1 MEYNRNK
8 IILFIVWWI
17 LIFFIVVMLII
28 MLFNQKSR
36 EKKTANNENFTIWM
50 VWDSAERSTDLIDGF
65 KKFSKTKKDVVIESF
80 NNYEEYSY
88 ALTNAIA
95 NGTAPDVFVL
105 NSNEKESIFQWQTTW
120 IEPDIVNPNSFRK
133 DYKTF
138 LSDQLIA
145 ETDKW
150 VDYLVWMPVWYEV
163 LWVFYNRR
171 FVNGSDVDSA
181 SSLRS
186 AVKKLKEKNP
196 DSIPV
201 AIWNWAA
208 VDFAEDIATQFI
220 LTAWENRSI
229 EQLDR
234 KAIQKWLW
242 NYVDFWDEEWDN
254 KYNTRLEEM
263 KIAKQTWVDLFSK
276 GETLIIAGYPRLIE
290 KISDKWFSSNFLA
303 AAPFPN
309 EWEKSWKALVN
320 YNYFVINKDTNKLDV
335 ANLFMQYLFSNDW
348 IKAFLEAYPYYLP
361 AVSEFDKW
369 NEEQKIHKN
378 YNIRIAD
385 FYNDSLE
392 YTTFDKWLK
401 TDYDEK
407 LKAMLDN
414 ERTVIDEFSKLQ
426 KVTNCR
432 TSKIFSQKDIWK
444 NCDN

>member
-1 MEYNRNK
+1 
-8 IILFIVWWI
+8 
-17 LIFFIVVMLII
+17 MLII
-28 MLFNQKSR
+28 MLFNQKNR

-145 ETDKW
+145 KTDKW

-348 IKAFLEAYPYYLP
+348 IKTFLEAYPYYLP
-361 AVSEFDKW
+361 GVSEFDKW
-369 NEEQKIHKN
+369 NEDQKIHKN

>member
-145 ETDKW
+145 KTDKW

-276 GETLIIAGYPRLIE
+276 GETLIIAGYPRLSE

>member
-145 ETDKW
+145 KTDKW

-348 IKAFLEAYPYYLP
+348 IKTFLEAYPYYLP

-432 TSKIFSQKDIWK
+432 TSKIFSQLW
-444 NCDN
+444 

>member
-145 ETDKW
+145 KTDKW

-242 NYVDFWDEEWDN
+242 NYVDFWNEEWDN

-348 IKAFLEAYPYYLP
+348 IKTFLEAYPYYLP
-361 AVSEFDKW
+361 GVSEFDKW
-369 NEEQKIHKN
+369 NEDQKIHKN
-378 YNIRIAD
+378 YND
-385 FYNDSLE
+385 FYNDALE

-407 LKAMLDN
+407 IKAMLDN

>member
-1 MEYNRNK
+1 
-8 IILFIVWWI
+8 
-17 LIFFIVVMLII
+17 MLII

-145 ETDKW
+145 KTDKW

-242 NYVDFWDEEWDN
+242 NYVDFWNEEWDN

-348 IKAFLEAYPYYLP
+348 IKTFLEAYPYYLP
-361 AVSEFDKW
+361 GVSEFDKW
-369 NEEQKIHKN
+369 NEDQKIHKN

>member
-28 MLFNQKSR
+28 MLFNQKNR

-145 ETDKW
+145 KTDKW

-242 NYVDFWDEEWDN
+242 NYVDFWNEEWDN

-348 IKAFLEAYPYYLP
+348 IKTFLEAYPYYLP
-361 AVSEFDKW
+361 GVSEFDKW

>member
-145 ETDKW
+145 KTDKW

-242 NYVDFWDEEWDN
+242 NYVDFWNEEWDN

-348 IKAFLEAYPYYLP
+348 IKTFLEAYPYYLP
-361 AVSEFDKW
+361 GVSEFDKW
-369 NEEQKIHKN
+369 NEDQKIHKN

-385 FYNDSLE
+385 FYNDALE

-432 TSKIFSQKDIWK
+432 TSKIFSQKDTWK

>member
-28 MLFNQKSR
+28 MLFNQKNR

-145 ETDKW
+145 KTDKW

-242 NYVDFWDEEWDN
+242 NYVDFWNEEWDN

-348 IKAFLEAYPYYLP
+348 IKTFLEAYPYYLP
-361 AVSEFDKW
+361 GVSEFDKW
-369 NEEQKIHKN
+369 NEDQKIHKN

>member
-145 ETDKW
+145 KTDKW

-242 NYVDFWDEEWDN
+242 NYVDFWNEEWDN

-276 GETLIIAGYPRLIE
+276 GATLIIAGYPRLIE

-348 IKAFLEAYPYYLP
+348 IKTFLEAYPYYLP
-361 AVSEFDKW
+361 GVSEFDKW
-369 NEEQKIHKN
+369 NEDQKIHKN

>member
-145 ETDKW
+145 KTDKW

-426 KVTNCR
+426 KVTNSR
-432 TSKIFSQKDIWK
+432 TSKIFSQEDIWK
-444 NCDN
+444 HCDN

>member
-28 MLFNQKSR
+28 MLFNQKNR

-145 ETDKW
+145 KTDKW

-348 IKAFLEAYPYYLP
+348 IKTFLEAYPYYLP
-361 AVSEFDKW
+361 GVSEFDKW
-369 NEEQKIHKN
+369 NEDQKIHKN

-444 NCDN
+444 DCDN

>member
-1 MEYNRNK
+1 
-8 IILFIVWWI
+8 
-17 LIFFIVVMLII
+17 MLII

-145 ETDKW
+145 KTDKW

-348 IKAFLEAYPYYLP
+348 IKTFLEAYPYYLP
-361 AVSEFDKW
+361 GVSEFDKW
-369 NEEQKIHKN
+369 NEDQKIHKN

-444 NCDN
+444 DCDN

>member
-28 MLFNQKSR
+28 MLFNQKNR

-145 ETDKW
+145 KTDKW

-242 NYVDFWDEEWDN
+242 NYVDFWNEEWDN

-335 ANLFMQYLFSNDW
+335 ANLFILTTYLELASLTNEMK
-348 IKAFLEAYPYYLP
+348 IKKFI
-361 AVSEFDKW
+361 
-369 NEEQKIHKN
+369 KI
-378 YNIRIAD
+378 II
-385 FYNDSLE
+385 
-392 YTTFDKWLK
+392 
-401 TDYDEK
+401 
-407 LKAMLDN
+407 
-414 ERTVIDEFSKLQ
+414 
-426 KVTNCR
+426 
-432 TSKIFSQKDIWK
+432 
-444 NCDN
+444 